1 MIPFICQQ
9 YSKKFD
15 CGPSNLKFIF
25 LTQKN
30 TFESKIKN
38 TLHQCNVT
46 VLRALPWTPRRFFW
60 HFLTYFWIIFLG
72 YSQMGCTSK
81 LVCAGT
87 SIRRKTQSDSVWD
100 HPSSGCCVAALAIH
114 EVYPCG
120 EIFFLTSWWLLSPP
134 REWAWGLVWLSPE
147 CATVTVEDDAEYWWL
162 VKNLSSIGWEGWE
175 GCFGQHSLWLELYEI
190 KGKSIFE
197 AIGKT

>member
-1 MIPFICQQ
+1 
-9 YSKKFD
+9 
-15 CGPSNLKFIF
+15 
-25 LTQKN
+25 
-30 TFESKIKN
+30 
-38 TLHQCNVT
+38 
-46 VLRALPWTPRRFFW
+46 
-60 HFLTYFWIIFLG
+60 
-72 YSQMGCTSK
+72 MGCTSK

-134 REWAWGLVWLSPE
+134 RERARGLVWLSPE

-162 VKNLSSIGWEGWE
+162 VKNLWSIGWEGWE
-175 GCFGQHSLWLELYEI
+175 GCVLVSSHCDLNCMKSRESLHLKLLEKHNFQLFSLFPVTMKLKATNLRMFSLLTIKQMVTRFLFSSSIKQHEI
-190 KGKSIFE
+190 FNKLSKQLRVL
-197 AIGKT
+197 